1 MTAIEES
8 KDLSSMSL
16 DELIGNLKV
25 HEMVMEKD
33 SEIVKGKKEKGKSIA
48 LKARV
53 ESSDDDETCSDSD
66 DEEYALAVRDFKK
79 FFRRRGKFV
88 RQPKEDKKPFR
99 KDRDDKKGRS
109 ERKCFRCGDTS
120 HLIEEYPKPPKNKTQ
135 SAFVSGA
142 WSDSE
147 DDEEELKND
156 EIALMAQDST
166 KVHSDSSCSFLDD
179 DTLQKEYNKL
189 CELSL
194 KITSKNKW
202 SF

>member
-1 MTAIEES
+1 
-8 KDLSSMSL
+8 MSL

-53 ESSDDDETCSDSD
+53 ESSDDETFSDSD

-120 HLIEEYPKPPKNKTQ
+120 HLIGECAKPPKNKTQ

-156 EIALMAQDST
+156 EIALMAQESNE
-166 KVHSDSSCSFLDD
+166 VHSDSSCSSLDD

-194 KITSKNKW
+194 KIISKNK
-202 SF
+202 FFKNKKGVFRK